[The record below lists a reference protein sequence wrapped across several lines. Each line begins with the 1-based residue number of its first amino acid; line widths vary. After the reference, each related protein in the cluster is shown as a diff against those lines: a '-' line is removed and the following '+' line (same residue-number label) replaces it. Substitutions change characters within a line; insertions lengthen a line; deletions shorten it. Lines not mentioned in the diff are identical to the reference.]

1 MINPR
6 CPYVF
11 SEHSE
16 MSQEKKQRT
25 FSIDLFFSKPLN
37 VLFCCEENKGSNWAV
52 DEHLHHKLSVV
63 VLMVSNSDP
72 LLSAMV
78 SEEEVAG
85 EQMQGWTLLLPG
97 ICPPPEQEETGR
109 AGSSLPTHHCYCL

>member
-1 MINPR
+1 MSSVRKAAETVLAMGTFPWVCRQQMTRCCNQSAMINPR
-6 CPYVF
+6 CLYVF

-52 DEHLHHKLSVV
+52 DERLHHKLSVA

-85 EQMQGWTLLLPG
+85 EQM
-97 ICPPPEQEETGR
+97 
-109 AGSSLPTHHCYCL
+109 